1 MFIQRSIRNLNAA
14 KGPPIRLFFSFFFS
28 NNLCISVFAQ
38 SRHRIIKHEMA
49 CKQHLWISGVK
60 HQLFKDAAVY
70 ISAIIFEDSLPLA
83 LLAQPCH

>member
-1 MFIQRSIRNLNAA
+1 MFIQRSMRNLNAA
-14 KGPPIRLFFSFFFS
+14 KGPPIRLCLSFFS
-28 NNLCISVFAQ
+28 NNLCISVVAP

-49 CKQHLWISGVK
+49 CKYHIWITDVQ

-83 LLAQPCH
+83 LLAQRCH